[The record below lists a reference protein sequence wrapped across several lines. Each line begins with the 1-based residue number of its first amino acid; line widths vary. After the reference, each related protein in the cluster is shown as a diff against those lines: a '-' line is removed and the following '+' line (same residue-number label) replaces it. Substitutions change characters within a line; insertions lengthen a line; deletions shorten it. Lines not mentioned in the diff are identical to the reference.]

1 MAMEVADFDLRSGV
15 VLKRHV
21 ERRRAAGDAENQ
33 QSQNAPQTR
42 HRRLTVKLR
51 GRATTPARRRGRT
64 LSSSARGAKQTR
76 RHGTLQRLLAA
87 MARTGVQ
94 PQPTVYALAPKR
106 GPPKQASSGKP
117 LMA

>member
-51 GRATTPARRRGRT
+51 GRPAEPNRRRKRT
-64 LSSSARGAKQTR
+64 ISSSARGAKQTTP
-76 RHGTLQRLLAA
+76 HGPLQRLLGGGC
-87 MARTGVQ
+87 MSLLNRRHLKYRVRMIVGNMGMHELT
-94 PQPTVYALAPKR
+94 
-106 GPPKQASSGKP
+106 S
-117 LMA
+117 